1 MYRVLSVVT
10 VVLLKS
16 ATYNFGELSGVLFV
30 QMVYYLEFSR
40 KKEVRGAATRQVAER
55 PRAGQNLHLLNL

>member
-10 VVLLKS
+10 VVLLKA
-16 ATYNFGELSGVLFV
+16 ATYNVRELSGVLFV

-40 KKEVRGAATRQVAER
+40 KEGGTGAYFS
-55 PRAGQNLHLLNL
+55 PGQPHRHGRKRIAD